1 MGSINII
8 VDSFYQLWTQMV
20 MFVPKVIVAI
30 VIWVVGKYFINL
42 AASLIKKVDIKGT
55 EVDDYLI
62 GIFSKVVFVVG
73 KVLLVLTILDYIG
86 IGRTLVSAL
95 ANGLTITIAI
105 ALGLA
110 FGKALEDDARLIVS
124 KTKKHLGKKQAKK

>member
-1 MGSINII
+1 
-8 VDSFYQLWTQMV
+8 

>member
-1 MGSINII
+1 MGSLNII

-20 MFVPKVIVAI
+20 MFVPKFIVAI
-30 VIWVVGKYFINL
+30 VIWVIGKYLINL
-42 AASLIKKVDIKGT
+42 AVSLIKKIDIKGT

-62 GIFSKVVFVVG
+62 GILSKVVFVVG
-73 KVLLVLTILDYIG
+73 KVLLVLIILDYLG

-124 KTKKHLGKKQAKK
+124 KTKKHLGKKPAKK